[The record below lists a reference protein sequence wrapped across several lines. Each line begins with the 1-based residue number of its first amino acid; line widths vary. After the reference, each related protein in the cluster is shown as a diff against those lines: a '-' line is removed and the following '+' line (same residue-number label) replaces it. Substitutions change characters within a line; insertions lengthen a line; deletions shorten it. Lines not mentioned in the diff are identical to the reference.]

1 MPETETEKKISRLAA
16 RRQVL
21 WAKAPAL
28 TAVERLELV
37 KLSTDLDALWEQHR
51 MELARP
57 QLVLPRRPLR
67 AYADS
72 SRTKPAA

>member
-16 RRQVL
+16 RRQAL

-28 TAVERLELV
+28 TAAERLELV
-37 KLSTDLDALWEQHR
+37 KLTADLDALWEQHR
-51 MELARP
+51 TELARP

-67 AYADS
+67 TDAAS
-72 SRTKPAA
+72 SRTNPAA